1 MNNSL
6 SNMKKLIILA
16 MCSALAFCSCGQ
28 KQTEVEEKVY
38 TEDELGV
45 EIDWNSSGWS
55 EVKNDTDGTVTLITY
70 YNLDPG
76 TEVTTVIKKGEFA
89 KLTAGAYVPGVSID
103 ECIKATIIL
112 DDNTTFSCERDSE
125 DAWAS
130 RFFENFEQ
138 RKEYE
143 YVDIDGKTVSHELIV
158 RTYHIDDELVKLWR
172 DSLPAPGDWPP
183 IKLDRK
189 EYLFNCYSGEVTI
202 TALNYESWWI
212 NYGYEDARNVNGKI
226 EYDNFVRA
234 EHSEGSY
241 VPDIL
246 NGGWYHATVPEK
258 GLSNQLVIT
267 VEPNDTGHY
276 RQVIIEMEAGDSFT
290 SVKIYQE
297 ADDGMIGNDPPIEA
311 DKPEVTFPS
320 EGGEMTVS
328 EINNSWWWLDCGY
341 DDIKNVNGK
350 TEYENFVSATY
361 ASNGAVV
368 RNYLDGGWYQA
379 LVPNNGQSNQLI
391 ITVGPNDTGQQRHA
405 TLTLQCCNAFTH
417 LRIYQDF

>member
-1 MNNSL
+1 
-6 SNMKKLIILA
+6 MKKLIILA

-55 EVKNDTDGTVTLITY
+55 EVKNDTDGTVTLITFY
-70 YNLDPG
+70 SLDPG

-226 EYDNFVRA
+226 EYDNFV
-234 EHSEGSY
+234 
-241 VPDIL
+241 
-246 NGGWYHATVPEK
+246 
-258 GLSNQLVIT
+258 
-267 VEPNDTGHY
+267 
-276 RQVIIEMEAGDSFT
+276 
-290 SVKIYQE
+290 
-297 ADDGMIGNDPPIEA
+297 
-311 DKPEVTFPS
+311 
-320 EGGEMTVS
+320 
-328 EINNSWWWLDCGY
+328 
-341 DDIKNVNGK
+341 
-350 TEYENFVSATY
+350 SATY
-361 ASNGAVV
+361 ASNGAAV